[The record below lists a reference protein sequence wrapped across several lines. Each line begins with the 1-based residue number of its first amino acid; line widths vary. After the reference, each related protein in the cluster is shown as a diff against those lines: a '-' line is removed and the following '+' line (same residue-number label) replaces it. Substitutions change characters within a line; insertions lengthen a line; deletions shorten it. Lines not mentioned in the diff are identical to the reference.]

1 MPRDQWPPSALRALW
16 EPLRDLAEQ
25 RFKGPRHE
33 SRWLNLAGFCLRPGT
48 GFPLDE
54 VRVKALWPVFHQG
67 VRHTKD
73 VQCWTE
79 WWVLWRRVAAGLSR
93 PHHDEVYRRLVPF
106 LLPPK
111 TGGAHPARKAGRPRP
126 EAHELAEIWR
136 CAASLERLGAEH
148 KEPLGEALVKELARP
163 GSGLPG
169 YVLWCLGRLG
179 ARVLLFGPANATVP
193 LATAA
198 RWAEALL
205 ARPYAPGREAADAIF
220 ALAQLGRVSGDR
232 VRDLD
237 EPLRAR
243 ILARLAELGADETTL
258 RPVREYHELE
268 TEQQGQALGD
278 ALPVGLRLV
287 GEPAAGSR
295 A

>member
-1 MPRDQWPPSALRALW
+1 LRALW

-54 VRVKALWPVFHQG
+54 IRVKALWPVFHQG

-79 WWVLWRRVAAGLSR
+79 WWVLWRRLAAGLAR
-93 PHHDEVYRRLVPF
+93 PHHDEIYRRLVPF

-111 TGGAHPARKAGRPRP
+111 GGGGPARKAGRPRP

-136 CAASLERLGAEH
+136 CAASLERLGADQ
-148 KEPLGEALVKELARP
+148 KEPLGQALIKELGRP
-163 GSGLPG
+163 NPPG
-169 YVLWCLGRLG
+169 YALWCLGRLG

-193 LATAA
+193 LATAG

-205 ARPYAPGREAADAIF
+205 GRTYAPGRESADAIF
-220 ALAQLGRVSGDR
+220 ALGQLGRVSGDR
-232 VRDLD
+232 ARDLD

-287 GEPAAGSR
+287 HETPAG
-295 A
+295 